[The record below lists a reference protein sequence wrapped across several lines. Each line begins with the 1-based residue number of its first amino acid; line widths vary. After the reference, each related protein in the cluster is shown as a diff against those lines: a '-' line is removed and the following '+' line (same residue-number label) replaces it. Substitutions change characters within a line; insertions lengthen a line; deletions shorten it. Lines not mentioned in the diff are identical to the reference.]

1 MTAPSIREAVAQ
13 QAEAIIAREV
23 RCGQDPAL
31 PADDQCKVTW
41 LPYKRR
47 CPECP
52 LHYTQRADVARE
64 IADAALAVA
73 LPIIREHHARLAEDL
88 APQPD
93 GAPDD
98 TFDPKCQE
106 PYLEVAAAIRA
117 DEGPK

>member
-1 MTAPSIREAVAQ
+1 MTAQSLREAVAQ

-31 PADDQCKVTW
+31 PADDQCKTTW
-41 LPYKRR
+41 LPYKRH

-52 LHYTQRADVARE
+52 LHHTQRADVARE

-73 LPIIREHHARLAEDL
+73 LPIIRERHASLCR
-88 APQPD
+88 PQEGHEWPRD
-93 GAPDD
+93 ALWAG
-98 TFDPKCQE
+98 E
-106 PYLEVAAAIRA
+106 HIAAAIRA

>member
-1 MTAPSIREAVAQ
+1 MTAHSIREAVAR
-13 QAEAIIAREV
+13 AICTAN
-23 RCGQDPAL
+23 
-31 PADDQCKVTW
+31 
-41 LPYKRR
+41 
-47 CPECP
+47 
-52 LHYTQRADVARE
+52 RADPDE
-64 IADAALAVA
+64 IDELRGGYGLPVYVPMWQHYLEDADAALAVA